1 MSQSITRFGA
11 ASPRAGDTPGAE
23 AGQYLSF
30 RLGDAAYALPILQ
43 VQEIRR
49 SEAATRLPGNP
60 ASLRGVINLRGTVLP
75 VLELGELLQLP
86 KGPDGERPVMIVA
99 TVNGR
104 HAGLLVD
111 AVSDVVA
118 LGEGDLRPVPAMLPA
133 DHQALS
139 AIASI
144 GGEMVLLLDLSGLL
158 GMAPPCT
165 TLATAA

>member
-1 MSQSITRFGA
+1 MSQSITRFA
-11 ASPRAGDTPGAE
+11 APSPGTGDARGSK

-30 RLGDAAYALPILQ
+30 RLADASYALPILQ

-49 SEAATRLPGNP
+49 SEAATRLPGNT

-75 VLELGELLQLP
+75 VLELGELLRLP
-86 KGPDGERPVMIVA
+86 KAPGGERPVMIVA
-99 TVNGR
+99 TVEGR

-118 LGEGDLRPVPAMLPA
+118 LAEDDLRPVPAMLPA

-139 AIASI
+139 AIANV
-144 GGEMVLLLDLSGLL
+144 GGEMVLLLDLPGLL
-158 GMAPPCT
+158 GMASPCPA
-165 TLATAA
+165 LATAA